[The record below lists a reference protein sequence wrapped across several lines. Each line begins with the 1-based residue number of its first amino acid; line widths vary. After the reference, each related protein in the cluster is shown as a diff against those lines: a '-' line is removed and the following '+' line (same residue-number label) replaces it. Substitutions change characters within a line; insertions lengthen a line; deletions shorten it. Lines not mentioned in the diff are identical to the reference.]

1 MTAKQIAIR
10 NVTKMVSIALIV
22 GLGTGVLIKTV
33 PLAILGIGACVIG
46 IGFLV
51 KMVYDVE
58 LSKAEHLETLNK
70 LNNLKG

>member
-10 NVTKMVSIALIV
+10 NVTKMASIALIV
-22 GLGTGVLIKTV
+22 GVGTGVLIKTV

-46 IGFLV
+46 ISFLV

-58 LSKAEHLETLNK
+58 LSKAEHLETLN
-70 LNNLKG
+70 NLKG